1 MSDFKS
7 NQNSF
12 FTISRTAEIIGV
24 QSHVLRFWEKKFSS
38 INPKKSL
45 SGRRFYSSNDIEA
58 LLKIKKLLYE
68 DGFTIQQHEILS
80 EKIKEI
86 DSKGAYFVLTNSNT
100 ELVKDIYFTQKNFS
114 LHKISVSRSINQMG
128 KDESE
133 SGTKEILITNF
144 KVPIQMKLG
153 I

>member
-1 MSDFKS
+1 MSYFKS

-45 SGRRFYSSNDIEA
+45 SGRRFYSSNDIET

-68 DGFTIQQHEILS
+68 DGFTI
-80 EKIKEI
+80 
-86 DSKGAYFVLTNSNT
+86 KGAAGIIDKSN
-100 ELVKDIYFTQKNFS
+100 QKNVENVDDHKNMK
-114 LHKISVSRSINQMG
+114 LHKSIN
-128 KDESE
+128 
-133 SGTKEILITNF
+133 LIQQGLHLIKKN
-144 KVPIQMKLG
+144 LD
-153 I
+153 

>member
-45 SGRRFYSSNDIEA
+45 SGRRFYSSNDIEI

-68 DGFTIQQHEILS
+68 WNTIKGAVSIIDQKQQH
-80 EKIKEI
+80 KKCC
-86 DSKGAYFVLTNSNT
+86 
-100 ELVKDIYFTQKNFS
+100 
-114 LHKISVSRSINQMG
+114 
-128 KDESE
+128 
-133 SGTKEILITNF
+133 
-144 KVPIQMKLG
+144 
-153 I
+153 

>member
-45 SGRRFYSSNDIEA
+45 SGRRFYSSNDIET
-58 LLKIKKLLYE
+58 LLMIKKLLYE
-68 DGFTIQQHEILS
+68 DGFTI
-80 EKIKEI
+80 
-86 DSKGAYFVLTNSNT
+86 KGAVSIIDKKNQQ
-100 ELVKDIYFTQKNFS
+100 DIKNVDNAINIK
-114 LHKISVSRSINQMG
+114 LKNSIN
-128 KDESE
+128 
-133 SGTKEILITNF
+133 LIQQGLNLIR
-144 KVPIQMKLG
+144 KNID
-153 I
+153 

>member
-45 SGRRFYSSNDIEA
+45 SGRRFYSSNDIEI

-68 DGFTIQQHEILS
+68 DGFTI
-80 EKIKEI
+80 
-86 DSKGAYFVLTNSNT
+86 KGAKSIIDKSNQQN
-100 ELVKDIYFTQKNFS
+100 EENVDDAKNIK
-114 LHKISVSRSINQMG
+114 LHKSIN
-128 KDESE
+128 
-133 SGTKEILITNF
+133 LIQQGLNLI
-144 KVPIQMKLG
+144 KKNID
-153 I
+153 

>member
-45 SGRRFYSSNDIEA
+45 SGRRFYSSNDIEK

-68 DGFTIQQHEILS
+68 DGFTI
-80 EKIKEI
+80 
-86 DSKGAYFVLTNSNT
+86 KGAVSMID
-100 ELVKDIYFTQKNFS
+100 KKNQQNEEIVVDDKNMK
-114 LHKISVSRSINQMG
+114 LHNSIN
-128 KDESE
+128 
-133 SGTKEILITNF
+133 LIQQGLSLIKKN
-144 KVPIQMKLG
+144 MD
-153 I
+153 

>member
-45 SGRRFYSSNDIEA
+45 SGRRFYSSNDIET

-68 DGFTIQQHEILS
+68 EGFTI
-80 EKIKEI
+80 
-86 DSKGAYFVLTNSNT
+86 KGAVSIIDNNSQ
-100 ELVKDIYFTQKNFS
+100 KDIKN
-114 LHKISVSRSINQMG
+114 IEESVNIKLKNSIN
-128 KDESE
+128 
-133 SGTKEILITNF
+133 LIQQGLNII
-144 KVPIQMKLG
+144 KKNIN
-153 I
+153 

>member
-45 SGRRFYSSNDIEA
+45 SGRRFYSSNDIEFGMTEQEF
-58 LLKIKKLLYE
+58 LNGIEDKK
-68 DGFTIQQHEILS
+68 
-80 EKIKEI
+80 KE
-86 DSKGAYFVLTNSNT
+86 
-100 ELVKDIYFTQKNFS
+100 E
-114 LHKISVSRSINQMG
+114 
-128 KDESE
+128 
-133 SGTKEILITNF
+133 
-144 KVPIQMKLG
+144 
-153 I
+153 

>member
-12 FTISRTAEIIGV
+12 FTISKAADIIGV

-45 SGRRFYSSNDIEA
+45 SGRRFYSSNDIDT

-68 DGFTIQQHEILS
+68 DGFTI
-80 EKIKEI
+80 
-86 DSKGAYFVLTNSNT
+86 KGAVSIIDKNN
-100 ELVKDIYFTQKNFS
+100 QKNLENFDDAKNVK
-114 LHKISVSRSINQMG
+114 LKKSIN
-128 KDESE
+128 
-133 SGTKEILITNF
+133 LIQQGLNLI
-144 KVPIQMKLG
+144 KKNID
-153 I
+153 

>member
-12 FTISRTAEIIGV
+12 FTISKTAEIIGV

-45 SGRRFYSSNDIEA
+45 SRRRFYSSNDIET

-68 DGFTIQQHEILS
+68 DGFTI
-80 EKIKEI
+80 
-86 DSKGAYFVLTNSNT
+86 KGAVSNIDKDN
-100 ELVKDIYFTQKNFS
+100 LQNVKVVDDNKYMKLN
-114 LHKISVSRSINQMG
+114 KSIN
-128 KDESE
+128 
-133 SGTKEILITNF
+133 LIKQGLNLIN
-144 KVPIQMKLG
+144 KNID
-153 I
+153 